1 MDDLLV
7 IILTLIIAGVGA
19 LAQLKKKKQAAGNLE
34 QPKQSDNFWGL
45 LDGETESMNQPEV
58 EYVDKPEIEPVVVED
73 IPLHQFKAKS
83 KKQITAANNLAKE
96 IKKPKLKTKLK
107 EDFSLRKAVIYSEIL
122 NRKYT

>member
-58 EYVDKPEIEPVVVED
+58 EYVDEPEIEPVVVED